1 MRIAFF
7 DLDQTLICVNSARM
21 WIRREVALGQL
32 TKGQALRA
40 GAWLLR
46 YQLGFASVE
55 EAVGRAIAALAGTR
69 EIDIRGRT
77 TSFYQRQVR
86 PLFRPGG
93 LAEISRARL
102 AGARTVLL
110 TSSSHYMAECVGEE
124 LELDALLCNRLEVDG
139 KGFHTGRT
147 VGPICFGV
155 GKLTYAKAEAD
166 AQGVALSEC
175 AFFTDSFADL
185 PVLEQVGRAVAVN
198 PDPRLAR
205 HAKKRGWEVV
215 DWGTPP

>member
-7 DLDQTLICVNSARM
+7 DLDLTLIAANSASM
-21 WIRREVALGQL
+21 WIRREVALGHL
-32 TKGQALRA
+32 TRTQNVRA
-40 GAWLLR
+40 ASWLVR

-55 EAVGRAIAALAGTR
+55 DAVGRAIAALAGTR
-69 EIDIRGRT
+69 SSDLRGRT
-77 TSFYQRQVR
+77 DSFYERQVR

-93 LAEISRARL
+93 LLEVARARS

-110 TSSSHYMAECVGEE
+110 TSSSHYMAERVGAE
-124 LELDALLCNRLEVDG
+124 LSLDALLCNRLEVDRA
-139 KGFHTGRT
+139 GFHTGRT

-155 GKLTYAKAEAD
+155 GKLRHATQEA
-166 AQGVALSEC
+166 QERGVPLQEC

-198 PDPRLAR
+198 PDPRLLR
-205 HAKKRGWEVV
+205 VAKKRGWEVV
-215 DWGTPP
+215 DWGVP